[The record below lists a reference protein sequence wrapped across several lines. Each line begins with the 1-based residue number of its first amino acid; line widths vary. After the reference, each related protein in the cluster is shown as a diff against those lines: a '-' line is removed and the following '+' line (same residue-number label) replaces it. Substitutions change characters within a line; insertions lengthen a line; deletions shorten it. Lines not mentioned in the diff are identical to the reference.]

1 MFPNDKILR
10 KMLLDEFR
18 YNRRA
23 KLPLEYDLYDSD
35 QEDHVKKRMSEA
47 MQDRASKHKAM
58 SIEDLV
64 FPDK

>member
-1 MFPNDKILR
+1 
-10 KMLLDEFR
+10 MLLDEFR

-47 MQDRASKHKAM
+47 MQDRASKHKTM